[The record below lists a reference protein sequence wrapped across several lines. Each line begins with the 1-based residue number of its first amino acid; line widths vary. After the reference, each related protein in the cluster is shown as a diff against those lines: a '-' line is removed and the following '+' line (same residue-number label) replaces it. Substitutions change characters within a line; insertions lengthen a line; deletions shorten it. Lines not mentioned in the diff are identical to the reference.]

1 MKKQQLP
8 TKQLSKWIQFSQAG
22 LQMAVTIAVFTLGG
36 VWLDNEYQ
44 GVAPLFT
51 VILSLVGVFVAMY
64 SVIRQVINM
73 SKES

>member
-8 TKQLSKWIQFSQAG
+8 TKQLSKWVQFSQAG
-22 LQMAVTIAVFTLGG
+22 LQMAVTIAVFTFLG
-36 VWLDNEYQ
+36 VWLDDEFQ

>member
-8 TKQLSKWIQFSQAG
+8 TKQLSKWVQFSQAG

>member
-22 LQMAVTIAVFTLGG
+22 LQMAVTIAVFTLLG
-36 VWLDNEYQ
+36 VWLDDEFQ